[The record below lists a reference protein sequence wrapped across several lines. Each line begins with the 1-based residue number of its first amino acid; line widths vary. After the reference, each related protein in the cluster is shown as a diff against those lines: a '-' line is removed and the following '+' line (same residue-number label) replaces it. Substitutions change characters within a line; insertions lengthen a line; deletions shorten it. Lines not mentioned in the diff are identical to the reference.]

1 MGRTMRPIKQQE
13 EAQGMVL
20 NGWSRPLAVLAT
32 VGLLVTACGGTATP
46 SPSSPP
52 ATTPA
57 ASVAVPSASVAVASP
72 SVQASTIPQGGT
84 LTIAYLSDLQHLD
97 PAVMYDTVGI
107 AAVRLMFEAPL
118 TYDSGTKLIP
128 MLATEMPTVSADGL
142 KYTIKLRTGVNFV
155 KGDGSILREMKADD
169 LTFSLNRV
177 LDPNLKPAP
186 SPVSGAFFGNI
197 VGAAD
202 VIGGKAKTASGIKT
216 IDATTVEIDLVKAD
230 ATFLNILASTFA
242 SVVPKELA
250 TEDTAAFDASPVG
263 TGPYVLGTY
272 TKGQQATF
280 VANKHYWLAGQP
292 YLNEIDFKVGVDD
305 TAALQQV
312 QAGTLDLLGD
322 PIPAGSFT
330 QITADPQY
338 KDQIVHHTLVET
350 SYLTMDT
357 TQPNNG
363 PLSKVAVRQA
373 ISMAIDKEAI
383 LQIRH
388 GVDVKATCILPPDMP
403 GYDPTCTGPTFDQ
416 TAAKAALAAAGY
428 PKGFET
434 TIYTDTTDPDPQ
446 IAQSVQQDLATI
458 GITAKVVTQSFDTFL
473 NTIETPH
480 KAPMVFVGWF
490 EDYPDPSDFI
500 DPILSCQSAVKGG
513 ANAAWYCNK
522 DVDTMAAAARGEVD
536 QAKRVDQYKAIVK
549 AIMADAPW
557 VPLFYEDLYEMKSKR
572 VGGFAIHPVWLYT
585 LRDVWINP

>member
-1 MGRTMRPIKQQE
+1 
-13 EAQGMVL
+13 MVL

-46 SPSSPP
+46 APTSPP
-52 ATTPA
+52 AATPG
-57 ASVAVPSASVAVASP
+57 ASVAVPSASVAASP
-72 SVQASTIPQGGT
+72 SAQASTIPQGGT
-84 LTIAYLSDLQHLD
+84 LSIAYQSDLQHLD

-118 TYDSGTKLIP
+118 TYDTGTKLIP

-155 KGDGSILREMKADD
+155 KADGSILREMKADD

-202 VIGGKAKTASGIKT
+202 VIGGKAKTATGIKT
-216 IDATTVEIDLVKAD
+216 LDDTTVEIDLVKSD
-230 ATFLNILASTFA
+230 ATFLNILATTFA

-250 TEDTAAFDASPVG
+250 TEDTAAFDAAPVG
-263 TGPYVLGTY
+263 TGPYVLSAY

-280 VANKHYWLAGQP
+280 KANKHYWLAGQP
-292 YLNEIDFKVGVDD
+292 YLDEIDFKVGVDGN
-305 TAALQQV
+305 AALQQV

-322 PIPAGSFT
+322 PIPSGSFT
-330 QITADPQY
+330 QVTTDPQY
-338 KDQIVHHTLVET
+338 KDQIVHHTLVST
-350 SYLTMDT
+350 SYMSMDT
-357 TQPNNG
+357 SQPNNG

-373 ISMAIDKEAI
+373 IAMAIDKDAI
-383 LQIRH
+383 VQILH
-388 GVDVKATCILPPDMP
+388 GAATKGTCILPPDMP
-403 GYDPTCTGPTFDQ
+403 GYDPTCPGSTFDPV
-416 TAAKAALAAAGY
+416 AAKAALAAAGY
-428 PKGFET
+428 PNGFET
-434 TIYTDTTDPDPQ
+434 TLYTDTTDPDPA
-446 IAQSVQQDLATI
+446 IGQSIQQDLAKI
-458 GITAKVVTQSFDTFL
+458 GITAKVISQSFDTFL

-480 KAPMVFVGWF
+480 KAPLVFVGWF
-490 EDYPDPSDFI
+490 EDYPDASDFI
-500 DPILSCQSAVKGG
+500 DPILSCAAAVKGG

-522 DVDTMAAAARGEVD
+522 DVDAQAAAARGEID
-536 QAKRVDQYKAIVK
+536 PAKRITQYQAIVK

-557 VPLFYEDLYEMKSKR
+557 VPLFYQDLYEMKSKR

>member
-1 MGRTMRPIKQQE
+1 
-13 EAQGMVL
+13 MVL

-46 SPSSPP
+46 APSSPP
-52 ATTPA
+52 AATPGV
-57 ASVAVPSASVAVASP
+57 SVAVPSASVAVASP
-72 SVQASTIPQGGT
+72 SAPASTIPQGGT
-84 LTIAYLSDLQHLD
+84 LSIAYQSDLQHLD

-107 AAVRLMFEAPL
+107 TAVRLMFEAPL
-118 TYDSGTKLIP
+118 TYDTGTKLIP

-155 KGDGSILREMKADD
+155 KADGSVLREMKADD
-169 LTFSLNRV
+169 LTYSLNRV

-202 VIGGKAKTASGIKT
+202 VIGGKAKTATGIKT
-216 IDATTVEIDLVKAD
+216 VDASTVEISLVKAD
-230 ATFLNILASTFA
+230 ATFLNILATTFA
-242 SVVPKELA
+242 SVVPKEFA
-250 TEDTAAFDASPVG
+250 TEDTAAFDAAPVG
-263 TGPYVLGTY
+263 TGPYVLSAY

-280 VANKHYWLAGQP
+280 KANKHYWLAGQP
-292 YLNEIDFKVGVDD
+292 YLDEIDFKVGVDGN
-305 TAALQQV
+305 AALQQV

-322 PIPAGSFT
+322 PIPSGSFT
-330 QITADPQY
+330 QVTTDPTY
-338 KDQIVHHTLVET
+338 KDQIVHHTLVDT
-350 SYLTMDT
+350 QYLSMDT

-363 PLSKVAVRQA
+363 PLSKLAVRQA
-373 ISMAIDKEAI
+373 ISMAIDKDAI
-383 LQIRH
+383 LQIYH
-388 GVDVKATCILPPDMP
+388 GAGTKGTCILPPDMP
-403 GYDPTCTGPTFDQ
+403 GFDPSCAGPTFDPV
-416 TAAKAALAAAGY
+416 AAKAALVAAGY
-428 PKGFET
+428 PNGFET
-434 TIYTDTTDPDPQ
+434 TIYSDTTDPDPAV
-446 IAQSVQQDLATI
+446 AQSIQQDLAKI
-458 GITAKVVTQSFDTFL
+458 GITAKVISQSFDTFL

-480 KAPMVFVGWF
+480 KAPLVYVGWF

-500 DPILSCQSAVKGG
+500 DPILSCAAAVKGG

-522 DVDTMAAAARGEVD
+522 AIDAQAATARGEVD
-536 QAKRVDQYKAIVK
+536 PAKRLTQYQAVQK

-557 VPLFYEDLYEMKSKR
+557 VPILYLDLYEMKSKR